1 MCKPSSV
8 PKSAPVVVVVVVAG
22 GGGCG
27 GLVVCVVEKN
37 VSLSKMLKGL
47 IQPCE

>member
-8 PKSAPVVVVVVVAG
+8 PKSAPVVVVVAG